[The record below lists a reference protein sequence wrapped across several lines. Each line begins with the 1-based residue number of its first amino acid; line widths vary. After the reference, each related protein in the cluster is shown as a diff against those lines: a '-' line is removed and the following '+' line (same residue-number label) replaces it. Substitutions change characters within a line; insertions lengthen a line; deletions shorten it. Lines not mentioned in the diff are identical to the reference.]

1 MFGRFF
7 FLFFFPLP
15 FFFGESKIRIPEF
28 SVEMMLQCCSSRDTD
43 ECALGQKQRIRE
55 CRQSISWLQE
65 LIATSQAG
73 ASRDPRENLK
83 CVALKWFP
91 LAEMLRL
98 LVSRRY
104 PILPLGNSDG
114 QLDHRLIDVLSSLVA
129 WEQPQGTEESQQ
141 SRHCLK

>member
-1 MFGRFF
+1 M
-7 FLFFFPLP
+7 
-15 FFFGESKIRIPEF
+15 
-28 SVEMMLQCCSSRDTD
+28 EMMLQCCSSRDTD

-73 ASRDPRENLK
+73 TSTDPRENLK

-91 LAEMLRL
+91 LAEMLRQ

-104 PILPLGNSDG
+104 PILPLGNSDE

-141 SRHCLK
+141 SRHC